1 MSLVIVHT
9 EVGNIG
15 SVANMCRRIGVDP
28 IISSDPEEVE
38 QASKLLL
45 PGVGAFDPAMEYL
58 NRTGLKEALDR
69 RFTAGIPILA
79 ICLAMQLLLERS
91 AEGELPGLGWIPG
104 EVRHIR
110 DGQDH
115 ELRVPHMGWSQ
126 IFPATQHPLFDGVG
140 PDARY
145 YFVHSYTARPN
156 DDRHV
161 VATADYGGPFAAAVA
176 KENVTGVQFHP
187 EKSHRHGKALLRT
200 FIEDVP

>member
-15 SVANMCRRIGVDP
+15 SVANMCRRIGADP
-28 IISSDPEEVE
+28 IISSGPEVVE
-38 QASKLLL
+38 QATKLLL

-58 NRTGLKEALDR
+58 NRTGLKEALDS

-79 ICLAMQLLLERS
+79 ICLGMQLLLERS

-115 ELRVPHMGWSQ
+115 KLRVPHMGWSP
-126 IFPATQHPLFDGVG
+126 ISPAAQHPLFDGVE

-145 YFVHSYTARPN
+145 YFVHSYAAVPSN
-156 DDRHV
+156 DRHI
-161 VATADYGGPFAAAVA
+161 VATAEYGGPFVAAIAIG
-176 KENVTGVQFHP
+176 NVTGVQFHP
-187 EKSHRHGKALLRT
+187 EKSHRYGKALIRRFL
-200 FIEDVP
+200 EDG

>member
-15 SVANMCRRIGVDP
+15 SVANMCRRIGADP
-28 IISSDPEEVE
+28 IISSDPEVVE
-38 QASKLLL
+38 QATKLLL

-58 NRTGLKEALDR
+58 NRTGLKEALDS

-79 ICLAMQLLLERS
+79 ICLGMQLLLERS

-115 ELRVPHMGWSQ
+115 ELRVTHMGWSP
-126 IFPATQHPLFDGVG
+126 ISPAAQHPLFDRCGSQYG
-140 PDARY
+140 RQECDDSRRY
-145 YFVHSYTARPN
+145 EESRLFSNRL
-156 DDRHV
+156 
-161 VATADYGGPFAAAVA
+161 G
-176 KENVTGVQFHP
+176 ETG
-187 EKSHRHGKALLRT
+187 SGIRCR
-200 FIEDVP
+200 